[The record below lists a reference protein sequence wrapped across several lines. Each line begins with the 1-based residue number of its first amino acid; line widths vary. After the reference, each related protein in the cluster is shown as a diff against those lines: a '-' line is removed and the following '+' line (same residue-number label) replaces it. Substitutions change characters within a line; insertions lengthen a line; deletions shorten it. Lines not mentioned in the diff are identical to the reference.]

1 MIQRVE
7 GNLIRRIATVEGEL
21 HRIGTVEDDIA
32 VMRVNIQQLMMPKEP
47 VITKEDVEKWNKN
60 IDKTAELED
69 LLKKLQKEME

>member
-69 LLKKLQKEME
+69 LLKKL